1 MKIIWKYLQNQ
12 FMISTRGNFKKALKL
27 SNYTDAF
34 LKKQMDDNPG
44 DADYALLYNRY
55 HPLHVALTNAY
66 NRWKNS
72 FGTRGGDTL
81 NIDQL
86 LLALIDK
93 IDDWDVAVQVV
104 YKKSTPEYKS
114 IFPSGRYPFNSG
126 SKDTKVMAVNT
137 LGLALDA
144 YPALVGVKTEVD
156 DYYVILD
163 GARDT
168 QEGAKGG
175 TRSFSKLLEVERKKA
190 MTMLYGTLGFL
201 MNKFMTNQSLVAPFF
216 DLSLLRRRQQQIF
229 TGTLAVGNTDEVF
242 TRTLLPEE
250 ELRIQIKTNTQAAV
264 YLGSIPGGTDSTP
277 ILLDGKSNLKYLVSL
292 FGDLN
297 FGLHRYLTIVNTGVV
312 ILEYEVE
319 TL

>member
-1 MKIIWKYLQNQ
+1 MIQ
-12 FMISTRGNFKKALKL
+12 FVIATRGNFKKALKL
-27 SNYTDAF
+27 SNYTDAY
-34 LKKQMDDNPG
+34 LKKQMDDNPT

-55 HPLHVALTNAY
+55 HPLHLNLTASY

-72 FGTRGGDTL
+72 QGTRGGDTL

-86 LLALIDK
+86 LLTLIDN
-93 IDDWDVAVQVV
+93 IDTWDIAIQGTFKKNTPQ
-104 YKKSTPEYKS
+104 YKKL
-114 IFPSGRYPFNSG
+114 FPFGRYPFNSG

-144 YPALVGVKTEVD
+144 YPALAWLKLEVD
-156 DYYVILD
+156 AFYIVLD
-163 GARDT
+163 SARDV

-175 TRSFSKLLEVERKKA
+175 TKNLSKLVEVDRKKT

-201 MNKFMTNQSLVAPFF
+201 MNKFMNNVSLIAPFF
-216 DLSLLRRRQQQIF
+216 DLSLLRRRQQTIF
-229 TGTLAVGNTDEVF
+229 TGTLAVGKTDEVF

-264 YLGSIPGGTDSTP
+264 YLSSIPGGTDSTP

-292 FGDLN
+292 FGNLN